1 MAARG
6 GRPNVVLYPLFV
18 VTCFCVLI
26 DDIAVEW
33 CVIASRV
40 SFHLVVNAAHVILL
54 MLLVN
59 GTLLRDEAQPLARLG
74 VHVAP

>member
-1 MAARG
+1 
-6 GRPNVVLYPLFV
+6 
-18 VTCFCVLI
+18 LI

-54 MLLVN
+54 VLLVN